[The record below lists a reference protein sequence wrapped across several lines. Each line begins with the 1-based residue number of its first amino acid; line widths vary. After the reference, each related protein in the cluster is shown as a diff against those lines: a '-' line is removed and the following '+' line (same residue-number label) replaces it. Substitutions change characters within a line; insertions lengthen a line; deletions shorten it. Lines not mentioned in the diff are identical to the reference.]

1 MRKFGNDAPAF
12 LSFTLGDS
20 EEVYKI
26 PLAASMPMT
35 TLLEMSEAVAKG
47 DAEAMRFQLNLLKRY
62 MGERAE
68 GLTAGEVSEIF
79 AAWNEESV
87 GQGATVG
94 E

>member
-1 MRKFGNDAPAF
+1 MRKFGVDAPEF
-12 LSFTLGDS
+12 LAFTLGDS

-35 TLLEMSEAVAKG
+35 TLLELSEAAAKG
-47 DAEAMRFQLNLLKRY
+47 DAESMRFQLDLLRRY
-62 MGERAE
+62 IGERADD
-68 GLTAGEVSEIF
+68 LTAGEVGEIF